1 MEDCLFCRIAAGLIP
16 ADLLYSDEKAVA
28 FRDIDPQAP
37 VHFLVVPRKHLV
49 SVFELEE
56 EDGGLLPH
64 IFQVMKETAEKEG
77 IADSGARILT
87 NVGPE
92 AGQVVM
98 HMHFHVMGGRTL
110 LWPPG

>member
-1 MEDCLFCRIAAGLIP
+1 MEDCLFCRIAAGEIP
-16 ADLLYSDEKAVA
+16 ADILYSDDRVVA

-37 VHFLVVPRKHLV
+37 VHFLVVPRKHVASAFEMEQEDKELLFH
-49 SVFELEE
+49 VFEAARM
-56 EDGGLLPH
+56 
-64 IFQVMKETAEKEG
+64 VAAKEG
-77 IADSGARILT
+77 VAASGARILT

-98 HMHFHVMGGRTL
+98 HAHFHVLGGRVL